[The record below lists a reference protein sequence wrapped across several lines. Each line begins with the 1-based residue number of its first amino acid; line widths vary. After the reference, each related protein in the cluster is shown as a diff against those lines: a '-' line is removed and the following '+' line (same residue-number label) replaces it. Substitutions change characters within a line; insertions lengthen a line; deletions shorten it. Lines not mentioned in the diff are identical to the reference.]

1 MEAVCLNADFYPLL
15 KNSEEER
22 SSAASSFTVIKLN
35 LTINM
40 SIYWLNRQGETLS
53 VLLRPMIS
61 VRCILGT
68 SGKYFAFFPAW
79 RQRISQQNRY
89 VYYSDKGIYYFH
101 HSSEP
106 SIHGAYNK
114 DYIVFYDFERLSKYL
129 QICMTKMEIRAIKH
143 FIAFKLDCFKCP
155 HILVR

>member
-1 MEAVCLNADFYPLL
+1 
-15 KNSEEER
+15 
-22 SSAASSFTVIKLN
+22 
-35 LTINM
+35 
-40 SIYWLNRQGETLS
+40 
-53 VLLRPMIS
+53 MIS

-68 SGKYFAFFPAW
+68 SGKYLAFFPAW

-89 VYYSDKGIYYFH
+89 VYYSNKGIY
-101 HSSEP
+101 SSEP
-106 SIHGAYNK
+106 SIHEAYNK